1 MDLTSAGYTATHLF
15 AIVLGVVLL
24 VRGRKLYWL
33 ALGGVGFFLGLW
45 LASHFLDLQ
54 TGGLGLGIGFL
65 VGVLGAYLTTAA
77 QRFAVAL
84 GGFAIGGALA
94 YRATVWLAPSLDLQ
108 PGPWW
113 LLVALL
119 GAMVGSFFAAMLF
132 EASLVAL
139 TALLGALLIAR
150 ASLLGPP
157 HESWLFLILLF
168 VGMLA
173 QSGGREKRRGSRD

>member
-1 MDLTSAGYTATHLF
+1 MDHIFAGYTATHLF

-24 VRGRKLYWL
+24 MRGRKLYWL

-45 LASHFLDLQ
+45 LAGRFLDLQ
-54 TGGLGLGIGFL
+54 SGGLGLGIGFL
-65 VGVLGAYLTTAA
+65 IGILGAYLTTAA

-84 GGFAIGGALA
+84 GGFAVGGAFA
-94 YRATVWLAPSLDLQ
+94 YWATAWLAPSLDLQ

-113 LLVALL
+113 LVVALL
-119 GAMVGSFFAAMLF
+119 GAMIGSFFAAVLF

-157 HESWLFLILLF
+157 HESWLFLILLM

-173 QSGGREKRRGSRD
+173 QSGGEKQRRRDRD